1 MSDVKPTPDSA
12 PVATSP
18 WMTVPEAS
26 KYSRRGLSAV
36 YDACRTGQLKATQ
49 SVAPRGKWQIH
60 RDDVD
65 TWLRGGIA
73 MKPVRSKRRASA

>member
-1 MSDVKPTPDSA
+1 MSDLKPTPNSS
-12 PVATSP
+12 PATSSP
-18 WMTVPEAS
+18 WMTVPEAAQ
-26 KYSRRGLSAV
+26 YARRGHSAV

-73 MKPVRSKRRASA
+73 MKPARNRRASA